1 MGKLVVSLDGVVIKE
16 VQITKDKTS
25 LGRRPYNDIV
35 IDNLAVS
42 GEHAVLQMVGADVF
56 IEDLNSTN
64 GTYING
70 RAVKKQ
76 LLQHNDTVEIG
87 KYKIK
92 YLLEEAPDFEK
103 TMVIRPGAN
112 AAQAARPMPAVA
124 PGMAA
129 ASGASVPMAAAGAM
143 GSPGM
148 SARAPMP
155 AHAPSMAPAA
165 THAAS
170 HAATGFGATGLGG
183 LSPSLVAS
191 IKVLNGAAAGREVQ
205 LTKVVTTVGKPGVQ
219 VASIT
224 KRPGGYVFAHVE
236 GGARP
241 SVNGQPVA
249 AEPVHLKNGDVI
261 ELAGTQMQFVQA

>member
-16 VQITKDKTS
+16 VQITKDKTT

-42 GEHAVLQMVGADVF
+42 GEHGVLQMVGNDVF

-70 RAVKKQ
+70 KAVKKQ
-76 LLQHNDTVEIG
+76 LLAHNDTVEIG

-92 YLLEEAPDFEK
+92 YLVDDGTDYEK
-103 TMVIRPGAN
+103 TMIMKPGSMPQPSYSHGF
-112 AAQAARPMPAVA
+112 AQT
-124 PGMAA
+124 
-129 ASGASVPMAAAGAM
+129 
-143 GSPGM
+143 
-148 SARAPMP
+148 SAQ
-155 AHAPSMAPAA
+155 S
-165 THAAS
+165 S
-170 HAATGFGATGLGG
+170 GFGALAQPVLPG
-183 LSPSLVAS
+183 S
-191 IKVLNGAAAGREVQ
+191 IKVLNGAAAGREVA

-236 GGARP
+236 GANRP
-241 SVNGQPVA
+241 TVNGNPLIGDTM
-249 AEPVHLKNGDVI
+249 HLKNGDVI
-261 ELAGTQMQFVQA
+261 ELAGTQMQFVQG

>member
-16 VQITKDKTS
+16 VQITKDKTT

-70 RAVKKQ
+70 KAIKKQ
-76 LLQHNDTVEIG
+76 LLSHNDTVEIG

-92 YLLEEAPDFEK
+92 YLVEDGTDYEK
-103 TMVIRPGAN
+103 TMIMKPGA
-112 AAQAARPMPAVA
+112 AAP
-124 PGMAA
+124 
-129 ASGASVPMAAAGAM
+129 AAGAQAYQ
-143 GSPGM
+143 P
-148 SARAPMP
+148 
-155 AHAPSMAPAA
+155 
-165 THAAS
+165 TQ
-170 HAATGFGATGLGG
+170 GFGASGFGSLGSG
-183 LSPSLVAS
+183 SGPAS
-191 IKVLNGAAAGREVQ
+191 IKVLNGAAAGREVM

-224 KRPGGYVFAHVE
+224 KRPGGYVLAHVE
-236 GGARP
+236 GALRP
-241 SVNGQPVA
+241 TVNGSPVTG
-249 AEPVHLKNGDVI
+249 ETVQLKNGDVV

>member
-16 VQITKDKTS
+16 VQITKDKTT

-70 RAVKKQ
+70 KAIKKQ
-76 LLQHNDTVEIG
+76 LLTHNDTVEIG

-92 YLLEEAPDFEK
+92 FLVDESGEYEK
-103 TMVIRPGAN
+103 TMIMRPGNSSPSA
-112 AAQAARPMPAVA
+112 
-124 PGMAA
+124 GH
-129 ASGASVPMAAAGAM
+129 SVP
-143 GSPGM
+143 PTQP
-148 SARAPMP
+148 APTY
-155 AHAPSMAPAA
+155 ASTPS
-165 THAAS
+165 S
-170 HAATGFGATGLGG
+170 FGGLGT
-183 LSPSLVAS
+183 LPPAPPPVPTQPAS
-191 IKVLNGAAAGREVQ
+191 IKVLNGAAAGREVS

-224 KRPGGYVFAHVE
+224 KRPNGYAFAHVE
-236 GGARP
+236 GATRP
-241 SVNGQPVA
+241 SINGVPLVGDSV
-249 AEPVHLKNGDVI
+249 PLRNGDVI
-261 ELAGTQMQFVQA
+261 ELAGTQMQFIYR